1 MVISRAKAGVFHLF
15 VHAAWTHFVP
25 PRLAVPP
32 RPANVCAL
40 GNQFNSGPA
49 LLTGG
54 KAKWSASTSAQVP
67 VFQDSELA
75 NCSTSK
81 PLHVG
86 PLVVPLNAQPT
97 HDLRRFCGVVTRKSD
112 RGIKNP
118 HRFHPGVPSLF
129 VKFVATKSDGHEHGQ
144 AESTGARR
152 LASSSPPSR
161 PASLPSRTGL
171 AGGIKK
177 PHRFHSG
184 TVALREIRRYQ
195 KRRHPRPQ
203 DRWPAPASY
212 GRATRCIR

>member
-1 MVISRAKAGVFHLF
+1 MHEHGDKPE
-15 VHAAWTHFVP
+15 HAASSIHPTIHRNP
-25 PRLAVPP
+25 
-32 RPANVCAL
+32 
-40 GNQFNSGPA
+40 QS
-49 LLTGG
+49 
-54 KAKWSASTSAQVP
+54 
-67 VFQDSELA
+67 
-75 NCSTSK
+75 
-81 PLHVG
+81 PLHS
-86 PLVVPLNAQPT
+86 LHTSL
-97 HDLRRFCGVVTRKSD
+97 VTRKSD
-112 RGIKNP
+112 RGIKKP